1 MECFEDDRA
10 GCAERNNRKASLVKK
25 PRRKTNEVY
34 ICKHTNDARIEGYFA
49 RNGRC

>member
-1 MECFEDDRA
+1 MECHEDDGAR
-10 GCAERNNRKASLVKK
+10 CAERNTKPTVLVKK
-25 PRRKTNEVY
+25 PRKKTNEVY